1 MQARLVQGEIDV
13 AVSANSGSVAGNVA
27 KGAPIHFTYP
37 DGAASTSPFGIG
49 VMAGATHPNAA
60 RLFVEWATSADAQS
74 KLYKIVNTSPATKTA
89 ENLAELESL
98 PSLQQATQF
107 CMHGPGP
114 KAWSEREGLIGG
126 GTKT

>member
-13 AVSANSGSVAGNVA
+13 AVSANSGSVAGYVA

-74 KLYKIVNTSPATKTA
+74 KLSKIVNTSPANKNA
-89 ENLAELESL
+89 ENLAEIESL
-98 PSLQQATQF
+98 PWFKPATSFYMDGAGQV
-107 CMHGPGP
+107 GRASG
-114 KAWSEREGLIGG
+114 RE
-126 GTKT
+126 

>member
-74 KLYKIVNTSPATKTA
+74 KLSKIVNTSPANKNA
-89 ENLAELESL
+89 ENLAERSEERRVGKECVSTCK
-98 PSLQQATQF
+98 SR
-107 CMHGPGP
+107 
-114 KAWSEREGLIGG
+114 WSADTSKKT
-126 GTKT
+126 TKNK